1 MLPQTV
7 RGWQLVGKPPH
18 NDQQFRSLVQHALDI
33 IAILEADGTIRYINP
48 AVEKTLGHK
57 TEALI
62 GTEIFDLVH
71 PDDTEQVSASFAE
84 ILQNPRTKRISM
96 KFRARDAGGFSHYIE
111 LVGTNLH
118 DVPTVRG
125 IVINARDVTERE
137 LAEEILRES
146 EEKFRLLAENAQ
158 DLIYLYRLSPTSGFQ
173 YVSPSATTISGYR
186 PEEYYADPELLFKLV
201 HEDDRHLVERFW
213 RSPEAYV
220 EGFPAQRWIRKDGGV
235 IWTEQRNKLIH
246 DREGNLVAVEGIVR
260 DVTDRKRMEEHLEY
274 QAYHDP
280 LTDLPNRSLIIDRLT
295 HALARANRRGSHVAI
310 LFMDLNDFKVINDSL
325 GHEAGDHLLVALADR
340 LQGCLR
346 LEDTLARLGGDEFVI
361 LLEDTSN
368 LSDATRICERI
379 LEELRRPFMLDE
391 REVFVTP
398 SIGIALDTPGQESPE
413 ELLRNA
419 DTAMYQAKEK
429 GVHYRMFDSSM
440 HEQVLRRLETEND
453 LRRAIEREEFVAYYQ
468 PVVNLRTGEIVE
480 VEALVRWEHPKL
492 GLVPP
497 MEFVP
502 LAEATGLIIS
512 IGEWVLKEAC
522 RQIREWQKRYP
533 RTPPLGVS
541 VNLSAKQLMVPHLT
555 RTVKEV
561 LERTSLQPRCLGLEV
576 TETVVVTATKDAR
589 GALLHSLRGMEV
601 RMAIDDFGVGYS
613 SLSYLKHLPMDSLK
627 IDKSFMSGFG
637 EDIENTT
644 IVRTIIELAH
654 AFGLMAIVEGV
665 ETAEQAALLQE
676 MGCDMGQGFYFAR
689 PLPSEDVPALL

>member
-1 MLPQTV
+1 M
-7 RGWQLVGKPPH
+7 VGKLPH

-71 PDDTEQVSASFAE
+71 PDETEQVSASFAE
-84 ILQNPRTKRISM
+84 ILQNPRTKRTSM

-125 IVINARDVTERE
+125 IVIYARDVTERE

-173 YVSPSATTISGYR
+173 YVSPSATTITGYR

-220 EGFPAQRWIRKDGGV
+220 EGFPAQRWIRKDDGV

>member
-1 MLPQTV
+1 MLLQTV
-7 RGWQLVGKPPH
+7 RGWQLVGKLSH
-18 NDQQFRSLVQHALDI
+18 NDEQFRSLVQHALDI

-125 IVINARDVTERE
+125 IVIYARDVTERE